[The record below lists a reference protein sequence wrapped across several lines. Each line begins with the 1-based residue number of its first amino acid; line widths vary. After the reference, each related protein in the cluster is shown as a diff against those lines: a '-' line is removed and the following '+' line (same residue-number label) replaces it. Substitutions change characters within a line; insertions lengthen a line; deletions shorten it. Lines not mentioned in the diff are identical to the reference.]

1 MRAVVGTVRMVRF
14 KNGHW
19 PPLGVRGTVEG
30 MKVVVLVKHVPDVQ
44 SERRID
50 DGLLV
55 RGEDD
60 VLNEVDENAVEAA
73 VALVEEAGGEVIA
86 VTMGP
91 EDAVDAV
98 RRALQ
103 MGADSGLH
111 VCDEELA
118 GTDALGTARVLA
130 AAVRRIGDVDL
141 VLAGM
146 SAADGDMGVVPAA
159 LAADLNWPVLSVA
172 AELSVADG
180 AATITRTVDRTDETL
195 RAQLPAVVSVTDQVN
210 EPRIPAFKAMMAA
223 RKKQVEEIDLAE
235 LGLADA
241 VEADSGALLG
251 RQGAGTAVRE
261 AAEKPAR
268 EAGTVITDTGDAGQ
282 QLAHYLAKV
291 MK

>member
-19 PPLGVRGTVEG
+19 PPPGARGTVEG

-73 VALVEEAGGEVIA
+73 VALVEETGGEVIA